1 MGTRAVGEGAMTA
14 ADGAR
19 RRLKVGLQLPEVEY
33 VASWK
38 QHLEMARLAEEIG
51 LDSLWLGD
59 HLLYRYPGEQTRGP
73 WEAWTFLSAL
83 AASTERVELG
93 PLVLCASFRNPALT
107 AKMAETI
114 DEVSGGRFILGLG
127 AGWHQPEYD
136 AFGLP
141 FDRRFQR
148 FSEAFTIIT
157 DLVRTGRSDF
167 RGEFHQAP
175 DCEIVPRGPR
185 AGAMPIMIGSFGDKV
200 LRLTLPHVDSWNT
213 WFADFGNT
221 VAGLQPL
228 MAKVDRIC
236 AEVGRD
242 PREIERTAALLVTG
256 PGGSYRFTGAAA
268 ELAQVGIGG
277 TPEQVAARLR
287 EFHTAGID
295 HIQIVL
301 DPITPEAIA
310 WLAPAI
316 ALLKGG

>member
-1 MGTRAVGEGAMTA
+1 METGA
-14 ADGAR
+14 GR

-51 LDSLWLGD
+51 FDSLWLGD
-59 HLLYRYPGEQTRGP
+59 HLLYRYPGEPTRGP

-83 AASTERVELG
+83 AASTEKVQLG

-114 DEVSGGRFILGLG
+114 DEVSGGRFVLGLG

-148 FSEAFTIIT
+148 FAEAFTIIT

-185 AGAMPIMIGSFGDKV
+185 AGRMPIMIGSFGDRV

-268 ELAQVGIGG
+268 ERAQVGIGG
-277 TPEQVAARLR
+277 TPEQVAARLQ